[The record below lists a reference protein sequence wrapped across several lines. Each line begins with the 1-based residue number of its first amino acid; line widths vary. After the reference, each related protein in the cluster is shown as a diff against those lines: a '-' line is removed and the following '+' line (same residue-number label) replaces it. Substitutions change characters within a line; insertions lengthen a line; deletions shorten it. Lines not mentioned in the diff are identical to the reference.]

1 MVDFIT
7 GSEFEVSLDS
17 ETVNFSRLTNIVS
30 SVEYDTY
37 AEGGNNDEVL
47 IFPKHKQSPDTIIF
61 EKGLSV
67 NNSGSF
73 FSSIREG
80 MSIKNVM
87 IYVKHNGQTVKA
99 LCFDSGIVVSKELSV
114 IDARSNEILIEKME
128 VAHSGL
134 KEVFVW

>member
-7 GSEFEVSLDS
+7 GSEFEVSLDT
-17 ETVNFSRLTNIVS
+17 EKVNFSRLTNIVS

-37 AEGGNNDEVL
+37 AEGGNNSEVL

-67 NNSGSF
+67 DNSGSF
-73 FSSIREG
+73 FSSIKEG

-87 IYVKHNGQTVKA
+87 IYVKHNGRTVRT
-99 LCFDSGIVVSKELSV
+99 LCFDSGLVLSKELSV

-128 VAHSGL
+128 IAHSGL
-134 KEVFVW
+134 KEVPVS

>member
-47 IFPKHKQSPDTIIF
+47 IFPKHKKNPDTIIF

-67 NNSGSF
+67 SGSTGF
-73 FSSIREG
+73 FSALREG
-80 MSIKNVM
+80 MMVKNVM
-87 IYVKHNGQTVKA
+87 IYVKHNGKTVRT
-99 LCFDSGIVVSKELSV
+99 LCFDSGVVVSKELSM

-128 VAHSGL
+128 IAHSGL
-134 KEVFVW
+134 KKVSAT